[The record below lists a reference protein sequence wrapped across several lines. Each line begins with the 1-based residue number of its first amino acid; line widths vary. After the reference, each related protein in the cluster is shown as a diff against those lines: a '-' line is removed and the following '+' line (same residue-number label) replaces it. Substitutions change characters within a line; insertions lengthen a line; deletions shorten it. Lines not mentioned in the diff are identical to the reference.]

1 MWRNYLKTAVRNLWR
16 QKLYSFIN
24 LFGLAVGVAFVVLIY
39 LFIRHELSYDRFHAN
54 VDNIYRVEAVDYNES
69 GVQEAYDL
77 LGYPKAVEG
86 IDKYTWLPVR
96 LGEALQ
102 AEIPEVRQFTRY
114 DNGDYVV
121 QKDNFTHLEEVHFV
135 DSSFFEIF
143 SFPLE
148 RGAPSDVLR
157 DPNSIVIT
165 PEIARRY
172 FGRKDPVGENLTFQ
186 LNDSAA
192 VFTVTGVAEP
202 PPSHSSIQYQILM
215 RMENRPFYK
224 ENYQNWN
231 SYNTP
236 LFLELVD
243 GSTQAG
249 VEAKMEVFL
258 QRQYSQTLEDR
269 RTRRKLKPED
279 PVSAFVLTPL
289 TDVHLDASTYWEGRG
304 DSLNMFILGG
314 IALLIL
320 IIACLNYIAL
330 SLAGASGRILEVGI
344 RKVLGSSPRQI
355 ARQFWLEAQLLVVLA
370 LVVAV
375 ALVELFLPTF
385 NRFVE
390 RSLDFGWGVKLSLL
404 LPLLTIAVVTGLLSG
419 SYPAF
424 VLSRFRPVFALK
436 GNNTYRF
443 RPPLVKGAVVVQ
455 FALSVFLIISSLVM
469 FRQMGYVNAKDLGYN
484 GDQVVVID
492 PHTGWSDEG
501 EKLMDR
507 LRKELTDNPDIV
519 SVSGANTS
527 FSRGYNQNGYGTPDG
542 EMHTAYVYR
551 VEPSYLPLL
560 DLELIAGRNFS
571 EEHPTD
577 VTQAII
583 VNEAL
588 LADLGI
594 EDPIGAEV
602 PWRPDVN
609 RKIIGVVKN
618 YHFLDLTHEIDPVL
632 IHINPDQGK
641 ITNLLV
647 KLSGNNIPQTLAALQ
662 STWRTVAPDKP
673 FDYRFLDEDIA
684 NQYASYRRWMS
695 IIGVATAFAIFIACL
710 GLFGLAGILTV
721 NKTKEIG
728 IRKVL
733 GAGLSQILLLLNKD
747 LGKLTVLSLIIATP
761 LAWYVMNRWLD
772 NFEYKVEL
780 NWWVFAL
787 GAVVCLV
794 LAVGTVG
801 YHALRAALRN
811 PVEALRNE

>member
-1 MWRNYLKTAVRNLWR
+1 M
-16 QKLYSFIN
+16 YSFIN

-39 LFIRHELSYDRFHAN
+39 LFIRHELSYDRFHTN
-54 VDNIYRVEAVDYNES
+54 VDNIYRVVAVDYNES
-69 GVQEAYDL
+69 GVQEQYDL

-96 LGEALQ
+96 LGEALR

-121 QKDNFTHLEEVHFV
+121 QKENFTQLEEVHFV

-148 RGAPSDVLR
+148 RGTPEDVLQ

-172 FGRKDPVGENLTFQ
+172 FGRQDPVGENLTFQ
-186 LNDSAA
+186 LNDSVA
-192 VFTVTGVAEP
+192 VFTVSGIAEP

-215 RMENRPFYK
+215 RIENRPFYK

-243 GSTQAG
+243 GATQTG

-258 QRQYSQTLEDR
+258 QRQYEQTLEDR

-289 TDVHLDASTYWEGRG
+289 KDVHLDASTYWEGRG
-304 DSLNMFILGG
+304 NSLNMFILGG

-330 SLAGASGRILEVGI
+330 SLAGASSRILEVGV

-390 RSLDFGWGVKLSLL
+390 RSLDFGWQAKLSLL
-404 LPLLTIAVVTGLLSG
+404 FPLLAIAVVTGLLSG

-424 VLSRFRPVFALK
+424 VLSRFRPVFALR

-469 FRQMGYVNAKDLGYN
+469 FRQMRYINTKDLGYS
-484 GDQVVVID
+484 GDQVLVID

-501 EKLMDR
+501 EKLMNH
-507 LRKELTDNPDIV
+507 LKTELSDFPDIV
-519 SVSGANTS
+519 SVSGTSTS

-542 EMHTAYVYR
+542 EMHTTYVYR
-551 VEPSYLPLL
+551 VDPSYLPLL
-560 DLELIAGRNFS
+560 DFELIAGRNFS

-577 VTQAII
+577 ETEAII

-618 YHFLDLTHEIDPVL
+618 YHFLDLTHEIEPVL
-632 IHINPDQGK
+632 MHTNPAQGK

-647 KLSGNNIPQTLAALQ
+647 KLSGNNIPQTLATLQ
-662 STWRTVAPDKP
+662 SSWRKIAPDKP

-684 NQYASYRRWMS
+684 SQYESYKRWIS

-747 LGKLTVLSLIIATP
+747 LGKLTILALIIATP
-761 LAWYVMNRWLD
+761 LAWYVMNQWLD
-772 NFEYKVEL
+772 NFEYKIEL
-780 NWWVFAL
+780 SWWVFAL